1 MDKKLKLEDI
11 VPQYIQEYDNK
22 AKQILN
28 AIKSYYMGYIVYDFT
43 KLDVDS
49 ITTFNIIIALK
60 KNPISEYFIHFQIV
74 VFSFKFL
81 NILRILNPSHI
92 TKKLIKIIAKI
103 INFISTFPIRF
114 NISSKFCPLK
124 IK

>member
-60 KNPISEYFIHFQIV
+60 KNLDKMEEESRYGCILFVNDELCEKFIT
-74 VFSFKFL
+74 
-81 NILRILNPSHI
+81 NIADFFDGFDVRYKNRDDPA
-92 TKKLIKIIAKI
+92 TR
-103 INFISTFPIRF
+103 NT
-114 NISSKFCPLK
+114 
-124 IK
+124 